1 MALVDV
7 IIPSYNYGRFLQESI
22 NSVLGQT
29 FQDFNLF
36 IIDDGS
42 TDNTKEVVSR
52 YQSLHS
58 NIQYFFQENRGLPAA
73 RNAGLKLSTA
83 PFIAFLDAD
92 DVWMPEKLEETLKPF
107 YAQPNLGVVYTLV
120 EMMNG
125 WGNHLV
131 QERPCTPVRGEV
143 FHQLLFNNS
152 IAGSSSSVLVRKE
165 CVKKVGSFDESLP
178 SCEDWDLWLRI
189 ARYFPFDY
197 IAKPLV
203 KIRIHEKNMHKDVE
217 RMVRG
222 KLALMEKVFREDSL
236 ELAPLR
242 SAAFAT
248 IYLTV
253 SRQYMDIGLHTK
265 GFRFMSKAFLLK
277 PFMVLCHASLRTSMF
292 LFFNHTFSD
301 MNRLLRR
308 LVKTLLF
315 RGRG

>member
-1 MALVDV
+1 MALIDV
-7 IIPSYNYGRFLQESI
+7 VIPSYNYGRFLQESI
-22 NSVLGQT
+22 KSVLGQT
-29 FQDFNLF
+29 FQDFHLF

-42 TDNTKEVVSR
+42 TDNTREVVSR
-52 YQSLHS
+52 YQLLHS

-73 RNAGLKLSTA
+73 RNTGLKLSTA

-107 YAQPNLGVVYTLV
+107 YAQPNLGVVYTLI
-120 EMMNG
+120 EMVDG
-125 WGNHLV
+125 WGNHIA
-131 QERPCTPVRGEV
+131 QERPCTPVRGDV

-152 IAGSSSSVLVRKE
+152 IAGSSSSVLVRRE
-165 CVKKVGSFDESLP
+165 CIKKVGSFDESLP

-189 ARYFPFDY
+189 ARFFPFDY

-217 RMVRG
+217 RMVKG
-222 KLALMEKVFREDSL
+222 KLALMAKVFREDSW

-242 SAAFAT
+242 SSAFAT

-253 SRQYMDIGLHTK
+253 SRQYMDIGLHAN
-265 GFRFMSKAFLLK
+265 GFRFMSKALLLK
-277 PFMVLCHASLRTSMF
+277 PFMVLCHVSLWTSMF
-292 LFFNHTFSD
+292 LFFNHTFLN
-301 MNRLLRR
+301 MKRLLRK

-315 RGRG
+315 GGHG